1 MPNRR
6 SLIVGLG
13 GLAAGGGL
21 VLGTGAFSTVEAQR
35 TVSVETAGDADAFLA
50 LESAREDGEYV
61 TEEDGVIGIN
71 LIGNDQGAAGLTRQ
85 AITTFRNLVTVTN
98 QGSQSIESL
107 SLSFADS
114 TEINIG
120 ETFSF
125 PVNEPDS
132 EETATVGNGENVLG
146 PAVDATPESL
156 QPGEAVVFGITVD
169 LVDGGTD
176 DGDLP
181 EDSEFNLT
189 IRAETDPTN

>member
-35 TVSVETAGDADAFLA
+35 TVSVQTAGDADAFLA
-50 LESAREDGEYV
+50 MEPARDEGEYV
-61 TEEDGVIGIN
+61 TQTDGTIEIN

-98 QGSQSIESL
+98 QGSQPIESL
-107 SLSFADS
+107 TLSFAESVD
-114 TEINIG
+114 IDID

-132 EETATVGNGENVLG
+132 DEIATVGNDENVLG
-146 PAVDATPESL
+146 PAVTATPDSL
-156 QPGEAVVFGITVD
+156 EPGEAVVFGITVD

-176 DGDLP
+176 EGDLP
-181 EDSEFNLT
+181 EDSEYDLT
-189 IRAETDPTN
+189 IRAETDPVN

>member
-146 PAVDATPESL
+146 PAVDATTESL

-189 IRAETDPTN
+189 IRAETAPAN